1 VLRVELGNDN
11 LVAMLCTSRAY
22 ASQPCWLALAHVR
35 VGPVPVLEARS
46 SPPYTF
52 RVPHPAPHRTASS
65 RMLLDQDSLTAILT
79 KQGHNDKE
87 TGHRHEDRHGRNRV
101 EPGAPPHRAF
111 AFSRTGSTR
120 AASPHRCCLVPACS
134 FRFERSPSRAR
145 HHVSTYLFT

>member
-65 RMLLDQDSLTAILT
+65 RHYAEYAPRPGLADGDI
-79 KQGHNDKE
+79 DKA
-87 TGHRHEDRHGRNRV
+87 G
-101 EPGAPPHRAF
+101 P
-111 AFSRTGSTR
+111 
-120 AASPHRCCLVPACS
+120 
-134 FRFERSPSRAR
+134 
-145 HHVSTYLFT
+145 